1 MIIKGKKTEVIEM
14 EVTPFSVIEGLRKHY
29 KIENAYHFSPGKMG
43 VKNEC
48 LVTLWNR
55 ALIHGNDWTACVL
68 TEDEKYIKLYDTLR
82 ELEQIIKDIE
92 NEKRNQ

>member
-1 MIIKGKKTEVIEM
+1 MIIKGQRTETIEM
-14 EVTPFSVIEGLRKHY
+14 EVTPFSIIDGLRKHY
-29 KIENAYHFSPGKMG
+29 KIKNAYHFVPGQMN

-55 ALIHGNDWTACVL
+55 ALIHGDEWTACVL
-68 TEDEKYIKLYDTLR
+68 TEDEKYIKLYDILK
-82 ELEQIIKDIE
+82 ELETVITDIE